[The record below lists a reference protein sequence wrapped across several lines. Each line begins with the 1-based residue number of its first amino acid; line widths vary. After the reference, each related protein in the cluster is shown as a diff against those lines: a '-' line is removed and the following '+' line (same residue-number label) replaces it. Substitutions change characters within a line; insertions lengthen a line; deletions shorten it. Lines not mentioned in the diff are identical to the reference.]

1 MNRTIYAEIKGNIDR
16 YIKNSPYY
24 NDICYISDSENG
36 VDMILSDKR
45 EDFIDN
51 NLCVCE
57 DGCELISYN
66 YDTKKAVCSCFIKN
80 EIHPISN
87 IKTDKYK
94 LLNSFTD
101 INNIANIE
109 LMKCYKIVFQ
119 KKYILKN
126 IGFFIFA
133 FLILLDLLL
142 LLYFIT
148 KDYKVLIKEIYKIKF
163 FLLNNKIN
171 KINNIETNNIHRN
184 KKIKKK
190 LNTNIKKSYKKL
202 NINNKQSNLRKL
214 NNKIKSIIKE
224 KNYKR
229 SYKSNNPFNITNT
242 IKLNKKYYLYIKN
255 NPLFK
260 LNYNELNDLPFKDAL
275 IKDKRNCIQYY
286 ISLLKTKHS
295 VFYIFY
301 TKDYNSKIIK
311 VSIQIF
317 DLATLISVN
326 ALFFNDETMH
336 KIYVDK
342 GSFDFIYQLPQ
353 IIYSTIISFALN
365 TVNQL
370 LGLTEENILKF
381 KNERLPLRNLNQKY
395 NKLIKILRIKFIFFY
410 IFNILFLSVFLFYV
424 SCFCG
429 IYRNTQIHLLK
440 DSLYSFIS
448 SLLTPFCIYL
458 LPGVCRILAL
468 KQKSKILYMF
478 SKLLQM
484 F

>member
-1 MNRTIYAEIKGNIDR
+1 
-16 YIKNSPYY
+16 
-24 NDICYISDSENG
+24 
-36 VDMILSDKR
+36 
-45 EDFIDN
+45 
-51 NLCVCE
+51 
-57 DGCELISYN
+57 
-66 YDTKKAVCSCFIKN
+66 
-80 EIHPISN
+80 
-87 IKTDKYK
+87 
-94 LLNSFTD
+94 
-101 INNIANIE
+101 
-109 LMKCYKIVFQ
+109 MKCYKIVFQ

-163 FLLNNKIN
+163 FYLNNNIN
-171 KINNIETNNIHRN
+171 KINNIETNNINRN

-255 NPLFK
+255 NPFFK
-260 LNYNELNDLPFKDAL
+260 LNNNELNDLPFKDAL

-326 ALFFNDETMH
+326 ALFF
-336 KIYVDK
+336 I
-342 GSFDFIYQLPQ
+342 
-353 IIYSTIISFALN
+353 
-365 TVNQL
+365 
-370 LGLTEENILKF
+370 
-381 KNERLPLRNLNQKY
+381 
-395 NKLIKILRIKFIFFY
+395 
-410 IFNILFLSVFLFYV
+410 
-424 SCFCG
+424 
-429 IYRNTQIHLLK
+429 
-440 DSLYSFIS
+440 
-448 SLLTPFCIYL
+448 
-458 LPGVCRILAL
+458 
-468 KQKSKILYMF
+468 
-478 SKLLQM
+478 
-484 F
+484 